1 MRIADVDMTE
11 SNQKCPYPLQRVTH
25 NKENYCAPKR
35 IREGGCS
42 TPDIQFRTHGIHYT
56 RICGRIRG
64 YQEGSTDAFG
74 TPIVANKGKRGVT
87 INEAYVDGISLTYGS
102 PSRTHIWTFA
112 SGLTDEHTG
121 FKRAQCPCSQ
131 KFSQRD
137 GTYRPRVPDFVGK
150 NLFCDTGNQGLER
163 TKIPKISKSF
173 MGHALW
179 DGKGCST
186 LNGCCD
192 KRLGLPWFSR
202 SFEPLFCEDIQ
213 LRVCNDEG
221 TDNER
226 TLIDQIELYVQ

>member
-1 MRIADVDMTE
+1 MTQ
-11 SNQKCPYPLQRVTH
+11 SNDCPSPLQRVTH
-25 NKENYCAPKR
+25 DNKNYCTPEE
-35 IREGGCS
+35 IGEEGGCS
-42 TPDIQFRTHGIHYT
+42 PDTQFRTHGINYT
-56 RICGRIRG
+56 RVCGRIRG
-64 YQEGSTDAFG
+64 YQQASTDAFG
-74 TPIVANKGKRGVT
+74 TPDRKKNGVRGMS

-112 SGLTDEHTG
+112 SGLTDEHEG

-131 KFSQRD
+131 RFSQKD
-137 GTYRPRVPDFVGK
+137 GTFRPRVPDFVGK
-150 NLFCDTGNQGLER
+150 NLFCDTGNQGSER

-173 MGHALW
+173 MNHALW
-179 DGKGCST
+179 DGKRCST

-202 SFEPLFCEDIQ
+202 SFEPPLCEDIQ